1 MTTFPNRHDPRLI
14 LKPSRD
20 VDLYVGWS
28 TICESPAG
36 SWTRAEAL
44 ACGID
49 PARLDRADANGTSF
63 IDSTEGAWDDRVMI
77 AEQRG
82 LLPRHHLAA
91 YAELWLSGE
100 QDKAYGLLEPFEDD
114 DEDEGGQHA

>member
-1 MTTFPNRHDPRLI
+1 MPTFPNRHDPRLI
-14 LKPSRD
+14 LKASPSE
-20 VDLYVGWS
+20 DLYIGWS

-49 PARLDRADANGTSF
+49 PARLERADKTGTSF

-82 LLPRHHLAA
+82 LLPRKDIAA

-100 QDKAYGLLEPFEDD
+100 KDKAFGLLKPFEDD
-114 DEDEGGQHA
+114 DEEQP